1 MRRKLFYAWD
11 EFCEHTVLEIL
22 AFYALLLSGVGV
34 VNLILDSGSK
44 FNSIVYEASGS
55 KRSASKS
62 SFHLEVVMED
72 NVTLAIIGGSGLY
85 NMPGLEDPREHPIQ
99 TPFGNPSAPIVVGTL
114 EGQRVAF
121 LARHGIG
128 HHILPTEVPYRANIY
143 ALKSLGVERIVSIS
157 ACGSLREDYAPG
169 HIVIPDQI
177 YDNSHGRVRT
187 FFGEGL
193 VAHVSVADP
202 FCSDLSQQV
211 ESAVGAAGGVVH
223 RGGAFITIEGPRFST
238 KAESNVYRNWGM
250 SIIGMTASP
259 EAFLAR
265 EAEIC
270 YATMA
275 HVTDYDVWHVSEAPV
290 TVEMVIQTLVKN
302 TALAQEAV
310 RVLAKN
316 LKPERDCECEHALAT
331 ALITQKDVVPT
342 ETRQKLELLIK
353 KYL

>member
-1 MRRKLFYAWD
+1 MTEQVA
-11 EFCEHTVLEIL
+11 
-22 AFYALLLSGVGV
+22 
-34 VNLILDSGSK
+34 
-44 FNSIVYEASGS
+44 
-55 KRSASKS
+55 
-62 SFHLEVVMED
+62 
-72 NVTLAIIGGSGLY
+72 LAIIGGSGLY
-85 NMPGLEDPREHPIQ
+85 AMPGLKQARDYRID
-99 TPFGNPSAPIVVGTL
+99 TPFGKPSAPVVVGTL
-114 EGQRVAF
+114 EGVRVAF

-128 HHILPTEVPYRANIY
+128 HHITPSEVPYRANIY
-143 ALKSLGVERIVSIS
+143 ALKSLGVQRIISVS
-157 ACGSLREDYAPG
+157 ACGSLNEQLAPG

-177 YDNSHGRVRT
+177 YDNTHGRARS

-193 VAHVSVADP
+193 VAHISVADP
-202 FCSDLSQQV
+202 FCADTSNQL
-211 ESAVGAAGGVVH
+211 ESAVRMAGGTVH

-238 KAESNVYRNWGM
+238 KAESNTYRSWGM

-290 TVEMVIQTLVKN
+290 TVEMVIQTLNKN

-310 RVLAKN
+310 RVLA
-316 LKPERDCECEHALAT
+316 RDLVPRRNCDCKHALST
-331 ALITQKDVVPT
+331 ALITNRDVIPPA
-342 ETRQKLELLIK
+342 TRQKLDLLIN

>member
-1 MRRKLFYAWD
+1 MTESVA
-11 EFCEHTVLEIL
+11 L
-22 AFYALLLSGVGV
+22 AV
-34 VNLILDSGSK
+34 
-44 FNSIVYEASGS
+44 
-55 KRSASKS
+55 
-62 SFHLEVVMED
+62 
-72 NVTLAIIGGSGLY
+72 IGGSGLY
-85 NMPGLEDPREHPIQ
+85 EMDGLQDIQ
-99 TPFGNPSAPIVVGTL
+99 TFDLDTPFGKPSAPIVVGTL

-128 HHILPTEVPYRANIY
+128 HHITPSEVPYRANIY
-143 ALKSLGVERIVSIS
+143 ALKSLGVKQIVSIS
-157 ACGSLREDYAPG
+157 ACGSLQEQFAPG

-177 YDNSHGRVRT
+177 YDNTHKRARS

-202 FCSDLSQQV
+202 FCADLSDQL
-211 ESAVGAAGGVVH
+211 ESAVRSAGGTTH
-223 RGGAFITIEGPRFST
+223 RGGSFITIEGPRFST
-238 KAESNVYRNWGM
+238 KAESNTFRSWGM

-290 TVEMVIQTLVKN
+290 TVEMVIQTLNRN
-302 TALAQEAV
+302 TAIAQQAV
-310 RVLAKN
+310 RILASN
-316 LKPERDCECEHALAT
+316 LKPERHCDCGHALAT
-331 ALITQKDVVPT
+331 ALITHKDAIPAG
-342 ETRQKLELLIK
+342 TRQKLDLLVN